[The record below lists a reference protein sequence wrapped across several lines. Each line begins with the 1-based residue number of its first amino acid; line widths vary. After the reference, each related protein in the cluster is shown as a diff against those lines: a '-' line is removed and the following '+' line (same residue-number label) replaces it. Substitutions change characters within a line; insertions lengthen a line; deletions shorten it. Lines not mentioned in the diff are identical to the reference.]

1 MRALQTF
8 LHCFQCVE
16 KVLHTSPSHA
26 RMYPFDS
33 IFLASEPHRPL
44 FEFIF
49 LVSEGFY
56 YQPDVTSWASLRTIK
71 GRCGTGRGRSSSVGG
86 SKRSVPAIRTCL
98 IQSGAGA
105 STGLGPP
112 ARPLLYNSRG
122 PAPPS
127 FCKILEECTDG
138 GAARDTTGFFALTPF
153 NII

>member
-1 MRALQTF
+1 
-8 LHCFQCVE
+8 
-16 KVLHTSPSHA
+16 
-26 RMYPFDS
+26 MYPFDS

-105 STGLGPP
+105 STGLGVAGQDLFELHVKGLVGLHLSAFAAGEIIP
-112 ARPLLYNSRG
+112 ASHAFLALNSYFWFRKGFTTSPMSPLGRP
-122 PAPPS
+122 
-127 FCKILEECTDG
+127 
-138 GAARDTTGFFALTPF
+138 
-153 NII
+153 